1 VFASGDMTSNI
12 PFVFYRQLHNLSG
25 RNGPNQMPHSSS
37 VLTSLN
43 CLLVGLMAAMLD
55 VLNSCI
61 VVLDSPYSKWQLDT
75 FKNLQRTERR
85 EHEAFSRFIHV

>member
-1 VFASGDMTSNI
+1 MENVFKKMVSHNTFTWENIGNIKEGHGDLGESM
-12 PFVFYRQLHNLSG
+12 PVLVYR
-25 RNGPNQMPHSSS
+25 
-37 VLTSLN
+37 
-43 CLLVGLMAAMLD
+43 LMQYTMLD

-61 VVLDSPYSKWQLDT
+61 FVLDSPYSKWQLDT